1 MSDGWV
7 PAMVRPRRRCAASSG
22 VRRKRS
28 RSASN
33 SAANPWRSGDWC
45 RSAVAFRVCRQLHHL
60 DGGAQLQDVGE
71 PAAEDLHRGDEPGFE
86 RQGRVDRGQRGV
98 DGLGVEGGFDDRRD
112 EALLVGEDPE
122 DRALGDPGRFGDLAG
137 RDGRAVH
144 QQQRQRRGDD
154 LGSAFGGRQRRR
166 PFGGDHG
173 PSI

>member
-1 MSDGWV
+1 MGAGDGQ
-7 PAMVRPRRRCAASSG
+7 AAQEVRGFERRA
-22 VRRKRS
+22 
-28 RSASN
+28 
-33 SAANPWRSGDWC
+33 PE
-45 RSAVAFRVCRQLHHL
+45 AVAVGFEQCGQPVEVGRLVTFGGRLEGRRQLHHL
-60 DGGAQLQDVGE
+60 DGGAQLQDVRE
-71 PAAEDLHRGDEPGFE
+71 PAAEDLHRGDESGFE

-98 DGLGVEGGFDDRRD
+98 DRLGVEGGFDHRRD